1 MATKQQPRS
10 ENEMN
15 LGSFGEKPQ
24 PTKAAKKRVGKAL
37 KKVAAETGISGPAI
51 GAESIPISGDAKA
64 AAKKVD
70 EKSVRRDYV
79 VKVQA
84 DAAYIAK
91 EFREFGKFAE
101 EAEIAISNRDAYF
114 KSRIAVPE
122 FFKRCQNVRDFFAVK
137 SPTNTDEF
145 LLGADGVTKY
155 FRAQGFFKDE
165 IGITFQYVSRQ
176 MLKHRELYEMLT
188 GEKLPPK
195 SHAGGRRTG
204 RSGRSTGQG
213 NSESPAGKVNLD
225 ELPEEVRSKV
235 LATINNPAQPT
246 ESVIEIADTVD
257 DKVQQAYAAIQKFV
271 PADARGR
278 DEFFSKLQD
287 KLDEARQ
294 PAIDVAYSTLTGQP
308 KDGDS
313 VAA

>member
-10 ENEMN
+10 ANEMN
-15 LGSFGEKPQ
+15 LGSFEEKPQ
-24 PTKAAKKRVGKAL
+24 PTKAAKKRVKNAL
-37 KKVAAETGISGPAI
+37 KQIAAEKGISGPAI
-51 GAESIPISGDAKA
+51 GAESINLSGDTAKLAKQADEKAGRQEFVAKA
-64 AAKKVD
+64 Q
-70 EKSVRRDYV
+70 EN
-79 VKVQA
+79 A
-84 DAAYIAK
+84 DFLGKEFK
-91 EFREFGKFAE
+91 EFRELCR
-101 EAEIAISNRDAYF
+101 EAETAINKCDAF
-114 KSRIAVPE
+114 FNVRIKNPA
-122 FFKRCQNVRDFFAVK
+122 FFKRCQDVRDFFATK
-137 SPTNTDEF
+137 SPDEYLVHNGEKYYRATEFF
-145 LLGADGVTKY
+145 LAAIGV
-155 FRAQGFFKDE
+155 
-165 IGITFQYVSRQ
+165 TFQYVSRQ
-176 MLKHRELYEMLT
+176 MLEYRELYETLT
-188 GEKLPPK
+188 RDKLPPK
-195 SHAGGRRTG
+195 SNAGGRRTG
-204 RSGRSTGQG
+204 RTTGQG

-235 LATINNPAQPT
+235 LATMNNPAQPT

-294 PAIDVAYSTLTGQP
+294 PAIEVAYSTLTAQP

>member
-24 PTKAAKKRVGKAL
+24 PTMAAKKRVRNAL
-37 KKVAAETGISGPAI
+37 KQIAAEKGISGPAI
-51 GAESIPISGDAKA
+51 GAESISLSGDTAKLAKQADDKTLRQDFVAKA
-64 AAKKVD
+64 QAK
-70 EKSVRRDYV
+70 
-79 VKVQA
+79 A
-84 DAAYIAK
+84 DFLVK
-91 EFREFGKFAE
+91 EFKEFGE
-101 EAEIAISNRDAYF
+101 LCREAETAIRNRDAF
-114 KSRIAVPE
+114 FNVRIKNPA
-122 FFKRCQNVRDFFAVK
+122 FFKRCQDVRDFFALK
-137 SPTNTDEF
+137 SPDEYLVHNGEKYYRAPEFF
-145 LLGADGVTKY
+145 LAAIGVT
-155 FRAQGFFKDE
+155 
-165 IGITFQYVSRQ
+165 FQHVSRQ
-176 MLKHRELYEMLT
+176 MLKYRELYETLT
-188 GEKLPPK
+188 GNKLPPK
-195 SHAGGRRTG
+195 SNAGGRRTSS
-204 RSGRSTGQG
+204 SGRRTGS
-213 NSESPAGKVNLD
+213 SESPAGKVNLD

-246 ESVIEIADTVD
+246 ESVIEIAGTVD

-271 PADARGR
+271 PADAHGR

-294 PAIDVAYSTLTGQP
+294 PAIDVAYSRLTVQP